1 MALIAAQLCAGSES
15 LLALRIRV
23 MTTRRGL
30 PGCRSYEDLLSA
42 APSDIS
48 QADKVAKK
56 QAREEGAQQLEQA
69 RQKVH
74 VSSMQHPCR

>member
-1 MALIAAQLCAGSES
+1 M
-15 LLALRIRV
+15 
-23 MTTRRGL
+23 

-56 QAREEGAQQLEQA
+56 QAKEEAAQQLERA
-69 RQKVH
+69 RQKVNTL
-74 VSSMQHPCR
+74 SSQTFLKFCQELILECLLLAS